1 MRWATAAALGVCA
14 ALGSCAAAPQESR
27 PRHLADAWLEA
38 GAVLPAGASRTLYAR
53 LAGQAVAQVQNLR
66 RAELEAVAALAVS
79 DGHGASRS
87 SLYVPLERLAQ
98 RRRALLADY
107 ARTRLA
113 MREAVTEAE
122 WARVVKAV
130 RP

>member
-1 MRWATAAALGVCA
+1 MCA
-14 ALGSCAAAPQESR
+14 ALSSCAAAPERTR
-27 PRHLADAWLEA
+27 PRQLADAWLEA
-38 GAVLPAGASRTLYAR
+38 GAALPNGASRTLYLR
-53 LAGQAVAQVQNLR
+53 LAGEAVAQTENLR
-66 RAELEAVAALAVS
+66 RAELEAVAALAGA

-87 SLYVPLERLAQ
+87 SLYAPLERLAR
-98 RRRALLADY
+98 RRRALLSDY

-122 WARVVKAV
+122 WASVVKAV